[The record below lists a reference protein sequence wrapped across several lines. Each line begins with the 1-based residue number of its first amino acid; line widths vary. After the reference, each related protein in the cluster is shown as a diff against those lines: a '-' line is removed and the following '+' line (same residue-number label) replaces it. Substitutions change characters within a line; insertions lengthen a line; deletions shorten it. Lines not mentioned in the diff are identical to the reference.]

1 MKNPA
6 TLAALAVLLSG
17 PATGSVLAQQTII
30 GAEPNG
36 TKAEATPALDMEDGD
51 NIWNDWG
58 SVGLNFFRVGTAP
71 APPGIYR
78 HSLEHYDPCWATLYG
93 SASTVDRVIPNSLQE
108 LQPVQLLD
116 YTSDGGPTWYGFGR
130 AEEVYVDLARHY
142 NYRGPGGAVLRSTP
156 VTPQDLGSLPLSTPT
171 GTLVALSATLTG
183 SPFEDTELHLFD
195 ELLRPIPGHW
205 IDDPYEPDRQANM
218 NVHLAPGRYYA
229 ACTADGISSAV
240 PASSSVFEE
249 NSLFNAVTDDL
260 GAVAANTRA
269 AAGSVRFAA
278 YSSSSN
284 TTIQGTNVEVLPFE
298 LSWFTFLVGTP
309 SGADEVVFCAG
320 DGPSVPCPCGTPV
333 ATRLEGCPNSTGRGA
348 EAIAW
353 RRQYFSPV
361 TRLTLRGLPPDM
373 AALPFAGFGHST
385 SLPASGGR
393 LCLDPG
399 YVRLELM
406 GADAHGTAEADLG
419 LDAVPGVFSGQVL
432 YLQAAYRDVLA
443 PNGCQ
448 VNFTSGTGIRV
459 L

>member
-51 NIWNDWG
+51 SIWNDWS

-116 YTSDGGPTWYGFGR
+116 YVSDGGPTWYGFGR
-130 AEEVYVDLARHY
+130 AEEVYVDLAGHF
-142 NYRGPGGAVLRSTP
+142 NYRGPGGAVLRSTQ
-156 VTPQDLGSLPLSTPT
+156 VTPQDLGSLPLSTPA
-171 GTLVALSATLTG
+171 GTRVTLATMASSSLA
-183 SPFEDTELHLFD
+183 DTELHLFD

-205 IDDPYEPDRQANM
+205 IDDPYAPGEQARM
-218 NVHLAPGRYYA
+218 AVHLAPGRYYA

-240 PASSSVFEE
+240 PASSTVLEE
-249 NSLFNAVTDDL
+249 YSLFNAVTDDP

-269 AAGSVRFAA
+269 AAGSVSFTAQT
-278 YSSSSN
+278 SN
-284 TTIQGTNVEVLPFE
+284 PSTMIQGANVEVLPFE

-309 SGADEVVFCAG
+309 LGADDVVFCAG

-353 RRQYFSPV
+353 RRRPSSPV

-373 AALPFAGFGHST
+373 AALPFAGFGHSA

-406 GADAHGTAEADLG
+406 DADSHGTAEADLG